1 MMRTK
6 DVVLMATVTTFESM
20 SPPGRNEL
28 KQFAE
33 LFEPVFKA
41 SSPEARR
48 NAVAAL
54 TRCAVL
60 PQPVV
65 WFLANQ
71 PIELAAIFLTRSPAI
86 DDETLIAVAR
96 SQGAAYGKAIGAR
109 EKLSVKVLDALVSL
123 RYHPRTE
130 TPVPSAEPSITRPA
144 DGEDLRERL
153 KDLVRRDT
161 LVRAEETVEAG
172 ADIREALMVRFA
184 RLGDGRA
191 FSFALAEA
199 LGSSRWLSRRMMLDI
214 SGRQL
219 GMALMAL
226 DFDVA
231 DAEFVLGAFYPHLK
245 ALDGEQSRARLLLA
259 SLDRD
264 DCADRLRAWIRA
276 DDYTEGK
283 APEQNPANEDQ
294 QSPAS
299 RQAFSPTAWRRAR
312 GYRQR

>member
-1 MMRTK
+1 
-6 DVVLMATVTTFESM
+6 
-20 SPPGRNEL
+20 
-28 KQFAE
+28 
-33 LFEPVFKA
+33 
-41 SSPEARR
+41 
-48 NAVAAL
+48 
-54 TRCAVL
+54 
-60 PQPVV
+60 
-65 WFLANQ
+65 
-71 PIELAAIFLTRSPAI
+71 
-86 DDETLIAVAR
+86 
-96 SQGAAYGKAIGAR
+96 
-109 EKLSVKVLDALVSL
+109 
-123 RYHPRTE
+123 
-130 TPVPSAEPSITRPA
+130 
-144 DGEDLRERL
+144 
-153 KDLVRRDT
+153 
-161 LVRAEETVEAG
+161 
-172 ADIREALMVRFA
+172 
-184 RLGDGRA
+184 
-191 FSFALAEA
+191 
-199 LGSSRWLSRRMMLDI
+199 MMLDI